1 MQLQNGDWVRTE
13 EGKEGK
19 VVLVSRQTAFVEI
32 WEGNTRKQYSYL
44 LSQLTKIAPPQEENQ
59 QSPATH

>member
-32 WEGNTRKQYSYL
+32 WEGNTTKQYSYL

>member
-19 VVLVSRQTAFVEI
+19 VVLVTRQTAFVEI
-32 WEGNTRKQYSYL
+32 REGNTTKQYSYL
-44 LSQLTKIAPPQEENQ
+44 LSQLKKIKPPAE
-59 QSPATH
+59 PGK